1 VTTQPIGL
9 WRGAAGVAAIEA
21 AGLVVYC
28 IALAVAAL
36 NSQGATVSAPVV
48 EIIIYLI
55 FAAGIGLIARG
66 MGAARSAARPPYLL
80 AQVFVLIV
88 AYTLFVGDGST
99 VKAFGIGIGILGI
112 VGMAFGILTIIKEP
126 DREPS

>member
-1 VTTQPIGL
+1 MSTQPVGL
-9 WRGAAGVAAIEA
+9 WRAAGGIAAIEA

-66 MGAARSAARPPYLL
+66 MAAVRSAARPPYLL
-80 AQVFVLIV
+80 TQVFVLIV

-99 VKAFGIGIGILGI
+99 VKGFGIGIGILGI
-112 VGMAFGILTIIKEP
+112 VGMALGILTIVKEP

>member
-1 VTTQPIGL
+1 MTTQPIGM
-9 WRGAAGVAAIEA
+9 WRGAAVVAAVEA

-66 MGAARSAARPPYLL
+66 MSAARSAARL
-80 AQVFVLIV
+80 
-88 AYTLFVGDGST
+88 
-99 VKAFGIGIGILGI
+99 
-112 VGMAFGILTIIKEP
+112 
-126 DREPS
+126 R